1 MKNFRIENNNLI
13 ITVPLK
19 TKRYNPYLDK
29 MTGEMDN
36 VIGLYED
43 EYNNGLCYRL
53 DMQYK
58 GKEDQWTDYFYKL
71 NGTKEEFKEMIK
83 ELGIDAVYL
92 K

>member
-13 ITVPLK
+13 ITIPLK
-19 TKRYNPYLDK
+19 TKRYNPFLDK
-29 MTGEMDN
+29 ETGKMDN
-36 VIGLYED
+36 IIGLYED

>member
-19 TKRYNPYLDK
+19 TKRHNPYLDK
-29 MTGEMDN
+29 ETGEMDN

-43 EYNNGLCYRL
+43 EYNNGLCYRI
-53 DMQYK
+53 DMRYE
-58 GKEDQWTDYFYKL
+58 GKEDQFTDYFYKL

-83 ELGIDAVYL
+83 ELKIDAVYL